1 VPPLLRSSVVKT
13 GKAYRKAT
21 RTKFAVDD
29 NVPRVIGHFGAVN
42 GGEFG
47 NDIADMNRITAA
59 AL

>member
-29 NVPRVIGHFGAVN
+29 DVSGIICHFGAVN
-42 GGEFG
+42 GRKFG
-47 NDIADMNRITAA
+47 NDIADMNWITAA